1 MTTRSDEPDDEF
13 WRRPSGPPGESPTSP
28 HRAAPHDTSAG
39 HPTTAAER
47 PTAQPGHP
55 TPPPYPGPPPTA
67 APPPGWRPPVH
78 VQPPPPRQLPPQDLS
93 RLDADERSARTLTY
107 GVGIIAAA
115 VFLVVICLVCSRF
128 LF

>member
-1 MTTRSDEPDDEF
+1 MTTRSDEPGDEF
-13 WRRPSGPPGESPTSP
+13 WRRPTSPPDESPTSP
-28 HRAAPHDTSAG
+28 HRAAPHDASTG
-39 HPTTAAER
+39 HA
-47 PTAQPGHP
+47 TAQPGHGS
-55 TPPPYPGPPPTA
+55 PPPYSGPPPTT

-107 GVGIIAAA
+107 GVGIAAAA
-115 VFLVVICLVCSRF
+115 VFVVVFCLVCSRF